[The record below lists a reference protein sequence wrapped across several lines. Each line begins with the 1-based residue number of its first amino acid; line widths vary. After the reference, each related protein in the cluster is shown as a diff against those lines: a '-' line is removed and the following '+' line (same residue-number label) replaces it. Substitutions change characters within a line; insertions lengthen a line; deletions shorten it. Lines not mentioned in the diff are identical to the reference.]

1 MDENEGHG
9 LPVDGLPV
17 EGLDDLLGELLT
29 ASPQENP
36 AFAVRAVG
44 SMDDPGVRVFLFAD
58 VLRELRKAAVFREES
73 AVAVL
78 TGQIAFDSMGP
89 FVEVTGFQEMNY
101 LFGGDPVTVVQPVV
115 EELLGEGEEFLAGEG
130 PEREDVV
137 GLFCARPGS
146 QGELDEGLVRLH
158 LTLFNR
164 VFQVVLVMDGP
175 GDQLGLFVRFG
186 WEPFVNV
193 PFFVVEDA
201 EQQEEHDDD
210 EPETESKTEEEQ
222 DERDSGA
229 GGQGDPG

>member
-1 MDENEGHG
+1 LDENEGRG
-9 LPVDGLPV
+9 LPG

-44 SMDDPGVRVFLFAD
+44 FTDPAEPEDVGIRVFLFAD
-58 VLRELRKAAVFREES
+58 VLRELRKAAVYREES

-78 TGQIAFDSMGP
+78 TGQIAFDPMGP
-89 FVEVTGFQEMNY
+89 FVEVTGFQELNY

-115 EELLGEGEEFLAGEG
+115 EELLGEGEEFLTGEG

-201 EQQEEHDDD
+201 EQQEEHDD
-210 EPETESKTEEEQ
+210 EPETEPKTEEEQ